1 MTTGFCRDHQQF
13 TSTCAVHQHAQLVA
27 HTLTHAPTSACT
39 DRGRLRTVLK
49 AALQEMLPDDAHT
62 RIAQRPAAVGVAYTV
77 VNPLPVGTV
86 VTEFTSKEDIIECLL
101 GSCYVPFWFNGSAT
115 TRVRGE

>member
-1 MTTGFCRDHQQF
+1 
-13 TSTCAVHQHAQLVA
+13 
-27 HTLTHAPTSACT
+27 
-39 DRGRLRTVLK
+39 VLK

-62 RIAQRPAAVGVAYTV
+62 RIAYTV

-86 VTEFTSKEDIIECLL
+86 VTEFTSKDDIIECLL

-115 TRVRGE
+115 TRVRGEVVVDVSAVSTATDVCVR

>member
-1 MTTGFCRDHQQF
+1 
-13 TSTCAVHQHAQLVA
+13 
-27 HTLTHAPTSACT
+27 
-39 DRGRLRTVLK
+39 VLK

-86 VTEFTSKEDIIECLL
+86 VTEFTSKDDIIECLL

-115 TRVRGE
+115 TRVRGEVVVDVSAVSTATDVCVR